1 MQELFKKWA
10 SESKAFDEF
19 NKKFAWWLVFQEV
32 DPDNCYS
39 LDELKRFYNE
49 YKSK

>member
-1 MQELFKKWA
+1 MQEQFKKWA
-10 SESKAFDEF
+10 SESKTFDEF

-39 LDELKRFYNE
+39 EDELKRY
-49 YKSK
+49 YKQYKTK